1 VNILSFAEV
10 EEKYPITYEP
20 YKGFTVHLPERDI
33 LFRRVG
39 KLHVADFGVDRQVHM
54 SQAYTKGKVS
64 RAMKVRELQWVCG
77 YPSYQELIYMLQ
89 DGNMSGIPNLTSQ
102 DARRTYQLYGNAPEF
117 VRGIMTNKRVTR
129 AVVDDDLLLEE
140 KRQYCIQ
147 MLCRLTRNIS

>member
-54 SQAYTKGKVS
+54 SQAYTKGEVS

-89 DGNMSGIPNLTSQ
+89 DGNMSGMPNLTGQ

-147 MLCRLTRNIS
+147 MLCRLTCNIS